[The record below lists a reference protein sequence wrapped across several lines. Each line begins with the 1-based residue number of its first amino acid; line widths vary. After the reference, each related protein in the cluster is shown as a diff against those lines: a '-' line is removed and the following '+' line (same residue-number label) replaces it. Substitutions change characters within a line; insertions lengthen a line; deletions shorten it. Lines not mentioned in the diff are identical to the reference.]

1 MFRVIGIASLA
12 YAKIEIRAMDH
23 DVQEVTQKN
32 FDSVV
37 SKFRDSQI
45 ASVFFFKPNDKEETF
60 TMYNEVAKELKG
72 MAKITGINCE
82 AWPAFC
88 KEHGAEETPMVKL
101 FPLNPMPAYKY
112 AGDMK
117 KEKIVKA
124 LSKMI
129 PNFVTDLTADAADNF
144 LVSDPSKPKVLLF
157 SDKEKIPTIL
167 KALSSDSVFKRSIK
181 FGFVKKSEEAVV
193 KKLKIKKFPTF
204 FMVRGSKSE
213 IREEYKGDMDFRSI
227 HSWVNLYSESG
238 MGDKVS
244 SSGGAEE
251 TSAEEARPWLIQDVP
266 ELTKDSQADIC
277 FKGEG
282 LCVIYLSDGVAPA
295 ADVDMLAG
303 LKAKLTSQLDGRGTT
318 FKWMWMDM
326 AAESEFKTLFSP
338 DVLPSVAVFNPHKRL
353 RFTKLEGETKANAQS
368 IRGLI
373 DKIQGGDARFTMVK
387 GQKLPKFADRKPAA
401 AKKGKA
407 EM

>member
-1 MFRVIGIASLA
+1 VIGLASLA

-45 ASVFFFKPNDKEETF
+45 ASVYFFKPGDKEDTF
-60 TMYNEVAKELKG
+60 TTYNEVAKELKG
-72 MAKITGINCE
+72 MAKITAVNCE

-88 KEHGAEETPMVKL
+88 KDKSVTETPTVMM

-112 AGDMK
+112 TGELK
-117 KEKIVKA
+117 KEKLVKA
-124 LSKMI
+124 VSKMI
-129 PNFVTDLTADAADNF
+129 PNFVTELAAGDAADTF
-144 LVSDPSKPKVLLF
+144 LVSEPSKPKVLLF

-181 FGFVKKSEEAVV
+181 FAFVKKTEEALL

-204 FMVRGSKSE
+204 LMVRGSKSE
-213 IREEYKGDMDFRSI
+213 IKEEYKGDMDFRSI
-227 HSWVNLYSESG
+227 HTWVNLYSESG

-244 SSGGAEE
+244 AAGGAEE
-251 TSAEEARPWLIQDVP
+251 TSAEDARPWLIQDVP

-282 LCVIYLSDGVAPA
+282 LCVIYLSDGAAPA

-303 LKAKLTSQLDGRGTT
+303 MKSKFTSQLDGRGTT

-326 AAESEFKTLFSP
+326 AVETEFKTLFAP
-338 DVLPSVAVFNPHKRL
+338 DTLPSAVVFNPHKRL
-353 RFTKLEGETKANAQS
+353 RFTKLEGDVKANTQS
-368 IRGLI
+368 IRALI

-387 GQKLPKFADRKPAA
+387 GQKLPKFADRKPAGK
-401 AKKGKA
+401 KKG
-407 EM
+407 EL

>member
-1 MFRVIGIASLA
+1 MLRVIGIASLA

-45 ASVFFFKPNDKEETF
+45 ASVFFFKPSDKEDTF

-117 KEKIVKA
+117 KEKLVKA
-124 LSKMI
+124 LSKLI
-129 PNFVTDLTADAADNF
+129 PNFVTELSGDAADTF

-157 SDKEKIPTIL
+157 SDKDKIPTIL

-238 MGDKVS
+238 MGDKVA

-251 TSAEEARPWLIQDVP
+251 TSAEEARPWLIQDIP

-303 LKAKLTSQLDGRGTT
+303 LKSKLTSQLDGRGTT

-326 AAESEFKTLFSP
+326 AAETEFKTLFSP
-338 DVLPSVAVFNPHKRL
+338 DVLPSVVVFNPHKRL
-353 RFTKLEGETKANAQS
+353 RFTKLEGDTKASATS
-368 IRGLI
+368 IRTLI